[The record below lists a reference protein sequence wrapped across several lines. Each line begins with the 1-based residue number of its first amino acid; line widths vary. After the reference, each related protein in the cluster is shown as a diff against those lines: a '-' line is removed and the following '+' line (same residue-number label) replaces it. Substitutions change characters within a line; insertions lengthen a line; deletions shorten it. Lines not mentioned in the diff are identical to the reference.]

1 MSCYKDHWFIIRLT
15 LYHIYLHVELHSHIN
30 KSHLPEHKNSGRFS
44 LESLCL
50 TSGLGSI
57 WFRLESASFTD
68 GMSKCHSLIRSESFR
83 ACVLWSRV
91 ILAYCNFNY
100 LPSRTIPNHS
110 SCLSTHNTSSYH
122 ACTLAYKQIP
132 THFNN

>member
-50 TSGLGSI
+50 TSGLGRFGLGENQHGLLMVCLNVI
-57 WFRLESASFTD
+57 
-68 GMSKCHSLIRSESFR
+68 HSSGVNHFEHVFFGPESF
-83 ACVLWSRV
+83 WPTV
-91 ILAYCNFNY
+91 ISVIYLHGRYPTIPLIY
-100 LPSRTIPNHS
+100 LPT
-110 SCLSTHNTSSYH
+110 THR
-122 ACTLAYKQIP
+122 P
-132 THFNN
+132 TMPVL

>member
-1 MSCYKDHWFIIRLT
+1 MLQGPLVHYPINTLPYISTCGTSQSYKKEPFTRAQKFGSIFPR
-15 LYHIYLHVELHSHIN
+15 VVSHFGI
-30 KSHLPEHKNSGRFS
+30 
-44 LESLCL
+44 
-50 TSGLGSI
+50 GSI

-68 GMSKCHSLIRSESFR
+68 GMSICHLFIRSESFR

-91 ILAYCNFNY
+91 IFAYCNFNY

>member
-15 LYHIYLHVELHSHIN
+15 LYHIYLDVEFHSHIN
-30 KSHLPEHKNSGRFS
+30 KSHLPEHKNSGRVVMSHF
-44 LESLCL
+44 
-50 TSGLGSI
+50 GIGSI

-68 GMSKCHSLIRSESFR
+68 GMSKYHSFIRSESFR
-83 ACVLWSRV
+83 ACVLWPRV

-100 LPSRTIPNHS
+100 LLSRTIPNHS